1 MPVRQLLGRRVV
13 VVEGNRT
20 PFLRSQTAFAD
31 LMAYQLGAM
40 AVTGLLQKTGLD
52 PACLDRLILG
62 TVIAEPRTSNLA
74 REVALAAGL
83 PDTLPAYTVTAA
95 CTSAN
100 VALSSAVEA
109 IAVGMA
115 DVIVAGGAEL
125 LSDVPIR
132 FSRPVRQRL
141 ISAQKA
147 KGPGDYVRLL
157 RGLKPSDLL
166 PDTPAIA
173 EFSTGLTMGQS
184 AERLVKRTGVTREEQ
199 DAYALA
205 SHQRAARAT
214 AEGLL
219 KRQIT
224 PARIPPSFAPLGTDN
239 GIRGDSTLEK
249 LASLPPVFDR
259 QFGSVTAGNSSFL
272 TDGAAVVLLMSEDR
286 AKELGYEPLAT
297 IVGYAMVA
305 GEPVEELLSGPSVAI
320 PRALDQVGIGLERV
334 GVVELHEAFA
344 GQVIANLK
352 LLRDPVYARE
362 RLGRD
367 QAVGELDPDKLNA
380 WGGSLSIGHP
390 FGATGARLVTTAAH
404 RMQHEGAEFGL
415 VSACAAGALGH
426 ALVLQRP

>member
-1 MPVRQLLGRRVV
+1 MPVRQLLGRKVV
-13 VVEGNRT
+13 VVDGSRT

-31 LMAYQLGAM
+31 LMAYQLGAI
-40 AVTGLLQKTGLD
+40 AVSGLLQKTGLD
-52 PACLDRLILG
+52 PALVDRLIMG

-74 REVALAAGL
+74 REVALASGL
-83 PDTLPAYTVTAA
+83 PESLPAYTVTAA

-100 VALSSAVEA
+100 VAISNAVEA

-115 DVIVAGGAEL
+115 DVVIAGGAEI

-141 ISAQKA
+141 IAAQKA
-147 KGPGDYVRLL
+147 KGPGDYVKLL
-157 RGLKPSDLL
+157 GGLKPTDIL

-205 SHQRAARAT
+205 SHQRAAKAT
-214 AEGLL
+214 ESGLL
-219 KRQIT
+219 KGQIT
-224 PARIPPSFAPLGTDN
+224 PAMVPPGFQPITADN
-239 GIRGDSTLEK
+239 GVRGDSTLEK

-272 TDGAAVVLLMSEDR
+272 TDGAAVVLLMSEER
-286 AKELGYEPLAT
+286 ARELGYEPLAT

-305 GEPVEELLSGPSVAI
+305 GEPIEELLAGPSIAI
-320 PRALDQVGIGLERV
+320 PQALDQVGVGLAQV

-344 GQVIANLK
+344 GQMVANLK
-352 LLRDPVYARE
+352 LLADPAYARE

-367 QAVGELDPDKLNA
+367 RAVGEVDPAKLNA

-390 FGATGARLVTTAAH
+390 FGATGARLVTTAAQ
-404 RMQHEGAEFGL
+404 RMRHEDAEFGL

-426 ALVLQRP
+426 ALVLQRA

>member
-100 VALSSAVEA
+100 VAIASAVEA

-115 DVIVAGGAEL
+115 DVIVAGGAEV

-141 ISAQKA
+141 IAAQKA

-219 KRQIT
+219 RRQIT
-224 PARIPPSFAPLGTDN
+224 PAMIPPSFAPLTTDN

-320 PRALDQVGIGLERV
+320 PRALDQVGIGLDQV

-344 GQVIANLK
+344 GQVVANLK

-380 WGGSLSIGHP
+380 WGGSLAIGHP

-404 RMQHEGAEFGL
+404 RMQHEGAAFGL

>member
-1 MPVRQLLGRRVV
+1 MPVRQLLGRKVV
-13 VVEGNRT
+13 VVDGSRT

-31 LMAYQLGAM
+31 LMAYQLGAI
-40 AVTGLLQKTGLD
+40 AVSGLLQKTGLD
-52 PACLDRLILG
+52 PALVDRLIMG

-74 REVALAAGL
+74 REVALASGL
-83 PDTLPAYTVTAA
+83 PETLPAYTVTAA

-100 VALSSAVEA
+100 VAISNAVEA

-115 DVIVAGGAEL
+115 DVVIAGGAEI

-141 ISAQKA
+141 IAAQKA
-147 KGPGDYVRLL
+147 KGPGDYVKLL
-157 RGLKPSDLL
+157 GGLKPTDIL

-205 SHQRAARAT
+205 SHQRAAKAT
-214 AEGLL
+214 ESGLL
-219 KRQIT
+219 KGQIT
-224 PARIPPSFAPLGTDN
+224 PAMVPPGFQPITADN
-239 GIRGDSTLEK
+239 GVRGDSTLEK

-272 TDGAAVVLLMSEDR
+272 TDGAAVVLLMSEER
-286 AKELGYEPLAT
+286 ARELGYEPLAT

-305 GEPVEELLSGPSVAI
+305 GEPIEELLAGPSIAI
-320 PRALDQVGIGLERV
+320 PQALDQVGVGLDQV

-344 GQVIANLK
+344 GQMVANLK
-352 LLRDPVYARE
+352 LLADPAYARE

-367 QAVGELDPDKLNA
+367 RAVGEVDPAKLNA

-390 FGATGARLVTTAAH
+390 FGATGARLVTTAAQ
-404 RMQHEGAEFGL
+404 RMRHEDAEFGL

-426 ALVLQRP
+426 ALVLQRA

>member
-1 MPVRQLLGRRVV
+1 MPVRQLLGRKVV
-13 VVEGNRT
+13 VVDGNRT
-20 PFLRSQTAFAD
+20 PFLRSQTAFTD
-31 LMAYQLGAM
+31 MMAYQLGAI
-40 AVTGLLQKTGLD
+40 AVSGLLQKTGLD
-52 PACLDRLILG
+52 PAHIDRLLMG

-83 PDTLPAYTVTAA
+83 PETLPAYTVTAA
-95 CTSAN
+95 CTSSN
-100 VALSSAVEA
+100 VAISSAVEA

-115 DVIVAGGAEL
+115 DVIIAGGAEV

-132 FSRPVRQRL
+132 FSRPLRQRL
-141 ISAQKA
+141 IAAQKA

-157 RGLKPSDLL
+157 GGLKPIDIL

-214 AEGLL
+214 SEGLL
-219 KRQIT
+219 RRQIT
-224 PARIPPSFAPLGTDN
+224 PAMVPPTFKPLSSDN
-239 GIRGDSTLEK
+239 GIRGDSTLDK

-272 TDGAAVVLLMSEDR
+272 TDGAAVVLLMSEER

-305 GEPVEELLSGPSVAI
+305 GEPIEELLSGPSVAI
-320 PRALDQVGIGLERV
+320 PMALDQVGIGLDRV

-344 GQVIANLK
+344 GQMVANLK
-352 LLRDPVYARE
+352 LLRDPTYGRE
-362 RLGRD
+362 RLGRERE
-367 QAVGELDPDKLNA
+367 VGEISPDALNA

-390 FGATGARLVTTAAH
+390 FGATGARLVTTAAQ
-404 RMQHEGAEFGL
+404 RMRHEDVEFGL

-426 ALVLQRP
+426 ALVLQRV

>member
-1 MPVRQLLGRRVV
+1 MPVRQLLGRKVV
-13 VVEGNRT
+13 VVEGSRT

-31 LMAYQLGAM
+31 LMAYQLGAI
-40 AVTGLLQKTGLD
+40 AVSGLLQKTGLD
-52 PACLDRLILG
+52 PALVDRLLMG

-83 PDTLPAYTVTAA
+83 PETLPAYTVTAA

-100 VALSSAVEA
+100 VAISSAVEA

-115 DVIVAGGAEL
+115 DVVIAGGAEM

-132 FSRPVRQRL
+132 FSRPLRQRL
-141 ISAQKA
+141 IAAQKA
-147 KGPGDYVRLL
+147 KGPGDYVKLL
-157 RGLKPSDLL
+157 GGLKPTDIL

-205 SHQRAARAT
+205 SHQRAAKAT
-214 AEGLL
+214 EAGLL
-219 KRQIT
+219 EQQIT
-224 PARIPPSFAPLGTDN
+224 PALVPPTFQPITADN
-239 GIRGDSTLEK
+239 GVRGDSTLEK

-259 QFGSVTAGNSSFL
+259 QFGTVTAGNSSFL
-272 TDGAAVVLLMSEDR
+272 TDGAAVVLLMSEER
-286 AKELGYEPLAT
+286 AQELGYEPLAS

-320 PRALDQVGIGLERV
+320 PQALDQVGIGLDQV

-344 GQVIANLK
+344 GQMVANLK
-352 LLRDPVYARE
+352 LLADPAYARE

-367 QAVGELDPDKLNA
+367 RAMGEIDPAKLNA

-390 FGATGARLVTTAAH
+390 FGATGARLVTTAAQ
-404 RMQHEGAEFGL
+404 RMQHEDAEFGL

-426 ALVLQRP
+426 ALVLQRV